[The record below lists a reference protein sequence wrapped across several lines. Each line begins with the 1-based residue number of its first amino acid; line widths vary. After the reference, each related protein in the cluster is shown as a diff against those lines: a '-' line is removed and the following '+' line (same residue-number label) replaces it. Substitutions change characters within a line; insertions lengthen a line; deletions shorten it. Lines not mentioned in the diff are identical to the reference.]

1 MYMYLSTCK
10 LDYQGVS
17 EDFIGES
24 DIQKKNK
31 NKTRIS
37 HTKSR
42 AQISDSLLN
51 KSLYLSDNCI
61 KMLQKVL
68 KSQSLN
74 EGPFQCSK
82 LKFQ

>member
-10 LDYQGVS
+10 LGYQGVS
-17 EDFIGES
+17 EDFIGET
-24 DIQKKNK
+24 DIQKKT
-31 NKTRIS
+31 KTRIS

-51 KSLYLSDNCI
+51 KSLYLSDNCV

>member
-10 LDYQGVS
+10 LGYQGVS
-17 EDFIGES
+17 EDFIGET
-24 DIQKKNK
+24 DIQKKK
-31 NKTRIS
+31 KTRIS

-51 KSLYLSDNCI
+51 KSLYLSDNCV

>member
-10 LDYQGVS
+10 LGYQGVS
-17 EDFIGES
+17 EDFIGET
-24 DIQKKNK
+24 DIQKKK
-31 NKTRIS
+31 QTRIS

-51 KSLYLSDNCI
+51 KSLYLSDNCV

>member
-24 DIQKKNK
+24 DIQKNK
-31 NKTRIS
+31 TKTRIS

-51 KSLYLSDNCI
+51 RSLYLSDNCI

>member
-24 DIQKKNK
+24 DIQKNK
-31 NKTRIS
+31 TKTRIS
-37 HTKSR
+37 NTKSR